1 MILYIYNDREID
13 DEKCSYIHFTKRAGD
28 GVSLVKIYNEKHSE

>member
-13 DEKCSYIHFTKRAGD
+13 DEKVNYIPFIKRAGD